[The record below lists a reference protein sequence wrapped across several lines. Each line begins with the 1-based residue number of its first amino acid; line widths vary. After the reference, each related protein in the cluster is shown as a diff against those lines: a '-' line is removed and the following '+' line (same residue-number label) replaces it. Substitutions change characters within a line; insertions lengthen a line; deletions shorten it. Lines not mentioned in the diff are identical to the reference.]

1 MSDSGTNVAQVI
13 ALGSPGRKAGGG
25 CGVNSNAGCGSKVMP
40 LDPLVREKV
49 ANHPCYSQ
57 EAHQYYARMH
67 VAVAPGC
74 NVQCN
79 FCNRKFD
86 CSNESRP
93 GVTSRLLSP
102 EEAANKVRYVANR
115 VPQLSVV
122 GIAGP
127 GDPLAN
133 PDRTFRTLEL
143 IAEKTPDLRLCLST
157 NGLALPDYVERIVD
171 CGVDHVTVTINMV
184 DPEVGELIY
193 PWVYFEGKRRSGKDA
208 ARILSERQLEG
219 VKNLVAKGILC
230 KVNSVMIPG
239 VNDEHLVEVSRV
251 VRSMGV
257 FLHNVMPLVSSPEHG
272 TYFGLNGFRGPSPQ
286 EVANLQDRCSSGDGQ
301 MNIMRHCRQCRADAV
316 GMLGEDRSEEFSGD
330 DALQAAETYDADE
343 RRKLHQEI
351 ERGREEQRAQRES
364 LRIELGGGYRP
375 SSTVLVAV
383 ATKGN
388 GLVNQHFGQA
398 TEFWIYEAG
407 ERWARFIQIR
417 SIDRYCFGPETCGDD
432 QSPLDRSIGLL
443 ADCSAVI
450 CSKIGEDPRR
460 ALALAGIDTVVTYD
474 LIDKAVAEVG
484 EAIISTKGSRAAV

>member
-1 MSDSGTNVAQVI
+1 MSSSGINVAQEVE
-13 ALGSPGRKAGGG
+13 LGIPSRKAGGG
-25 CGVNSNAGCGSKVMP
+25 CGVNTNVGCGSKVMP
-40 LDPLVREKV
+40 LDPSVREKV

-74 NVQCN
+74 NIQCN

-133 PDRTFRTLEL
+133 SDRTFRTLGL
-143 IAEKTPDLRLCLST
+143 IAEQTPDLRLCLST
-157 NGLALPDYVERIVD
+157 NGLALPDHIDRIVD
-171 CGVDHVTVTINMV
+171 SGVDHVTVTINMV
-184 DPEVGELIY
+184 DPEVGERIY
-193 PWVYFEGKRRSGKDA
+193 PWVYFEGKRRSGKEA
-208 ARILSERQLEG
+208 AQILSERQLEG
-219 VKNLVAKGILC
+219 LASLVSKGILC

-272 TYFGLNGFRGPSPQ
+272 TYFGLNGYRGPSPQ
-286 EVANLQDRCSSGDGQ
+286 ELAILQDRCSSGDGQ
-301 MNIMRHCRQCRADAV
+301 MKVMRHCRQCRADAV

-330 DALQAAETYDADE
+330 EALLAPEAYDADE
-343 RRKLHQEI
+343 RRALHQEI
-351 ERGREEQRAQRES
+351 ERGREELRAQRES
-364 LRIELGGGYRP
+364 LRIDLGTGYRP
-375 SSTVLVAV
+375 NSTVLVAV
-383 ATKGN
+383 ATKGS

-398 TEFWIYEAG
+398 REFWIYEAG
-407 ERWARFIQIR
+407 ERWARFIQTR
-417 SIDRYCFGPETCGDD
+417 SVDRYCFGPETCNDD
-432 QSPLDRSIGLL
+432 SSPLDRSISLL
-443 ADCSAVI
+443 RDCAAVI
-450 CSKIGEDPRR
+450 CSKIGEEPRR
-460 ALALAGIDTVVTYD
+460 ALALAGIEAIEAYD
-474 LIDKAVAEVG
+474 LIEKTVAEVG
-484 EAIISTKGSRAAV
+484 EAIASTNGDRAAV